1 MSAHT
6 TRAAQAAGRHFNRP
20 IRERH
25 IVHEI
30 GDFWVADQG
39 WAYTVFHNVGSWA
52 VSDSSYRRDADGLSL
67 AIARA
72 NYKARLRAA
81 AEARHG

>member
-1 MSAHT
+1 MTTTTTKSAPT
-6 TRAAQAAGRHFNRP
+6 AGRFNRP

-25 IVHEI
+25 ILHEV

-39 WAYTVFHNVGSWA
+39 WAFTVFHNVGSWA
-52 VSDSSYRRDADGLSL
+52 VSDGSFGHDADGLSL

-72 NYKARLRAA
+72 DYRARNT
-81 AEARHG
+81 EARANG